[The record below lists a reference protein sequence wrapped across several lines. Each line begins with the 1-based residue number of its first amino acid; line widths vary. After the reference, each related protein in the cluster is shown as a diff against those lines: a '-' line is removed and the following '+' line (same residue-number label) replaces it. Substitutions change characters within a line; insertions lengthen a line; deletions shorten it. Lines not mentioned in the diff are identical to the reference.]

1 MNVNK
6 FFVFISQLF
15 IYDFFYSNPFLYAF
29 RTLFKTRKRKTLPEK
44 MIKIC

>member
-29 RTLFKTRKRKTLPEK
+29 RTLFKTEKHETLPEK
-44 MIKIC
+44 IVKIC